1 MIIRYINIVI
11 EKVGHALEY
20 ILSLLPDSP
29 FIYVMNLDSDWLG
42 YINYLFP
49 VGGVIAH
56 LELYLMAVGLYYFV
70 RIALRW
76 LKGIS

>member
-20 ILSLLPDSP
+20 ILILLPDSP
-29 FIYVMNLDSDWLG
+29 FIYVMNLEHDWIS

-49 VGGVIAH
+49 VAGAVAH
-56 LELYLMAVGLYYFV
+56 LELYLIAVGLYYIV